1 MTAYEHNA
9 DVVVIGAG
17 VVGNAIARELARYD
31 VSVVLLEREA
41 DVAWGT
47 TKANTALCTL
57 AMTPS
62 GTSKAQFNVTERHA
76 PDLRR
81 AGVQFQNTGSL
92 VVAHRPTRPPARAPG
107 ARQGQQMPGLEII
120 SESAT
125 GA

>member
-47 TKANTALCTL
+47 TKANTALVH
-57 AMTPS
+57 AGYDAEP
-62 GTSKAQFNVTERHA
+62 GTNKARFNVTGNAMSPGSA
-76 PDLRR
+76 PSWGCSSRTPGR
-81 AGVQFQNTGSL
+81 WWWP
-92 VVAHRPTRPPARAPG
+92 HRPTK
-107 ARQGQQMPGLEII
+107 
-120 SESAT
+120 
-125 GA
+125 